1 MRLRLSFPAY
11 FLVGHAI
18 ELSLKAFLLGRKVGV
33 AELRSRKYGHNL
45 EALLRQSRRRQ
56 IGREVPLNMKEVQA
70 VLLLNECYCAKELE
84 YVVVSLRSLPSY
96 ALIHTGRLNSTRAF
110 CRMFNA
116 SAPNPSIERTRSG
129 SAGLAFISFLA
140 KPAPPPLAA
149 HVKR

>member
-1 MRLRLSFPAY
+1 MGDTAPFGCLRLGGEYLRAAVLVQPPPASALEAMRLRLSFPAY

-45 EALLRQSRRRQ
+45 EALLRESRRRQ

-84 YVVVSLRSLPSY
+84 YVVVGLRTLPSY
-96 ALIHTGRLNSTRAF
+96 ALIHAVASKLNK
-110 CRMFNA
+110 
-116 SAPNPSIERTRSG
+116 
-129 SAGLAFISFLA
+129 GLLPYVQRVGA
-140 KPAPPPLAA
+140 
-149 HVKR
+149 